1 MSGMQDFDAQA
12 WDDKITQ
19 LHGGI
24 LQSSVWARFQETLG
38 RDAVRNHGAD
48 WAWQAFVRH
57 SKGLHY
63 LIVPYGPVISGHTRE
78 ALQTLE
84 FAGEEQAADFVRIEP
99 IGAVSEA
106 GLRWIGAKKVAEVQP
121 QHTFVLDLT
130 QSLDELRAGLD
141 SGHRNRINTTE
152 KRGIEVRQ
160 VKNMTP
166 FADFM
171 RLMTDT
177 AQHAHIVNY
186 PENYYR
192 QLAECLIEQ
201 GIASFYVSTVEEG
214 KPASISLVYDW
225 GGTRS
230 YAHTGNDQQL
240 NRQYN
245 VAVSAAWRMI
255 TDAKDQGLSRFDFW
269 GAAPHDEPG
278 HKWSGITAFKRGF
291 GGERISTL
299 GTWDIP
305 LKRGKYA
312 AYSVYRKLRG

>member
-1 MSGMQDFDAQA
+1 MHNFDAA
-12 WDDKITQ
+12 TWDEKIEK
-19 LHGGI
+19 LGGGI

-38 RDAVRNHGAD
+38 RDAVRNQSTD
-48 WAWQAFVRH
+48 WAWQGIVRH

-63 LIVPYGPVISGHTRE
+63 LIVPYGPVVRGNAKE
-78 ALQTLE
+78 ALQALV
-84 FAGEEQAADFVRIEP
+84 FAGEEQDADFVRLEP
-99 IGAVSEA
+99 IGEVTEA
-106 GLRWIGAKKVAEVQP
+106 EMRFFGARRIPEVQP

-130 QSLDELRAGLD
+130 KSHKDLRAGLD

-160 VKNMTP
+160 IKNMAP
-166 FADFM
+166 FGDFM

-177 AQHAHIVNY
+177 ARRAHIVNY
-186 PENYYR
+186 PESYYR

-201 GIASFYVSTVEEG
+201 GIASFYVSTVEDG
-214 KPASISLVYDW
+214 KPASVSLVYDW

-255 TDAKDQGLSRFDFW
+255 IDAKDRGLKRFDFW
-269 GAAPHDEPG
+269 GAAPHDEGG
-278 HKWSGITAFKRGF
+278 HKWSGITAFKKGF
-291 GGERISTL
+291 GGERVSTL